1 MGYLLN
7 PRKNLRLK
15 RYDYSNPGYY
25 FVTICT
31 KNRMRLFGDVVQ
43 GQMLLNDA
51 GTMIQTVWQTLQQL
65 YTSIRI
71 DEFIVMPDH
80 IHGIIIINKPMVG
93 GKTTAPCSSISLQNI
108 IKNFKSYTTFKY
120 IKHVQQ
126 YAWEPF
132 EKKLWQRSYYEH
144 IIRNE
149 DRLKTIR
156 QYYHKQSCQ
165 FA

>member
-1 MGYLLN
+1 
-7 PRKNLRLK
+7 
-15 RYDYSNPGYY
+15 
-25 FVTICT
+25 
-31 KNRMRLFGDVVQ
+31 
-43 GQMLLNDA
+43 
-51 GTMIQTVWQTLQQL
+51 MIQTVWQTLQQL
-65 YTSIRI
+65 YTGVGI

-80 IHGIIIINKPMVG
+80 IHGIVIINKSIAG
-93 GKTTAPCSSISLQNI
+93 GTETAPCSSISLPDI

-132 EKKLWQRSYYEH
+132 EKKLWQRSYHEH

-156 QYYHKQSCQ
+156 QYIINNPVNLRNCL
-165 FA
+165 